1 MDLSVRC
8 KNEIAF
14 NGKLRSLRAQFKLGL
29 LFHTHFP
36 FPTFPF
42 SMFYMLTYSIFSE
55 YFHIYPLGLL
65 DTLFMTGLND
75 NRWLVKPSESSFMR
89 LECDL
94 HIVILKVVKSNL

>member
-14 NGKLRSLRAQFKLGL
+14 NGELRSLRAQFKLGL

-36 FPTFPF
+36 FPTFSYVLYAP
-42 SMFYMLTYSIFSE
+42 L
-55 YFHIYPLGLL
+55 FHFFTLSFTHFLGLL

-75 NRWLVKPSESSFMR
+75 YRWLVKPSESSFKR
-89 LECDL
+89 LECD
-94 HIVILKVVKSNL
+94 IVILEVIKSNL